1 MISEDKIRKNKE
13 EFLSIANTIERD
25 GIKELLDWLVITD
38 FFKAPASTRFHN
50 SFEGGLCEHSLNV
63 YHNLIQLKNLY
74 CPEISDESCKIVAL
88 FHDLAKVNFYE
99 KTVQNKKVYSKNGS
113 KSDEM
118 GRFDWVASPGY
129 KVYDYMDRDFVC
141 NTHGVNSYLRLN
153 KFMKLSMPEVSAII
167 NHHSGLDET
176 FSGAELSEVLDRYPL
191 APLLHM
197 ADYLATFI
205 TENPYMVDE

>member
-25 GIKELLDWLVITD
+25 GVKELISWLVSTD

-141 NTHGVNSYLRLN
+141 NAHGVNSYLRVN

-191 APLLHM
+191 ASLLHM

>member
-25 GIKELLDWLVITD
+25 GAKELIGWLVSTD

-141 NTHGVNSYLRLN
+141 NAHGVNSYLRVN

-191 APLLHM
+191 ASLLHM